1 MIHKE
6 IKEKVK
12 EAMLAKDQTRL
23 LVLRNILSS
32 FTNELVTKK
41 RKPNEE
47 LGDDDAFAVIRRLT
61 KQRKDSIEQFTKGG
75 RMDLVENEQTELKI
89 LETFLP
95 KMMSKEEIKKIAEA
109 KKAELGIT
117 DKAKSG
123 MLMSGIMKE
132 LKGKA
137 DGSDVKAVVEELFQ

>member
-23 LVLRNILSS
+23 LVLRNMLSS

-47 LGDDDAFAVIRRLT
+47 LGDDDVIVVIRRLT

-75 RMDLVENEQTELKI
+75 RMDLVENEQAELKI

-95 KMMSKEEIKKIAEA
+95 QMMSKEEIKKIVEA
-109 KKAELGIT
+109 KKSELGIT
-117 DKAKSG
+117 DKTKSG
-123 MLMSGIMKE
+123 MLMSGVMKE

>member
-1 MIHKE
+1 MIHTE

-12 EAMLAKDQTRL
+12 EAMLARDQVRL
-23 LVLRNILSS
+23 LVLRNMLSS
-32 FTNELVTKK
+32 FTNELVAKK
-41 RKPNEE
+41 RKPDEE
-47 LGDDDAFAVIRRLT
+47 LGEDDALAVIRRLT

-75 RMDLVENEQTELKI
+75 RMDLVENEQAELKV

-95 KMMSKEEIKKIAEA
+95 QMLSKDEIKIVAEK

-117 DKAKSG
+117 DKTKSG
-123 MLMSGIMKE
+123 MLMAGIMKE

-137 DGSDVKAVVEELFQ
+137 DGSDVKEVVEGLF

>member
-1 MIHKE
+1 
-6 IKEKVK
+6 
-12 EAMLAKDQTRL
+12 
-23 LVLRNILSS
+23 
-32 FTNELVTKK
+32 
-41 RKPNEE
+41 
-47 LGDDDAFAVIRRLT
+47 
-61 KQRKDSIEQFTKGG
+61 
-75 RMDLVENEQTELKI
+75 MDLVENEQTELKI

-117 DKAKSG
+117 DKAKAG

-137 DGSDVKAVVEELFQ
+137 DGSDVKAVVEELF

>member
-1 MIHKE
+1 MHKD

-12 EAMLAKDQTRL
+12 EAILAKDQTRL
-23 LVLRNILSS
+23 LVLRNMLSA

-47 LGDDDAFAVIRRLT
+47 LGDDDAITVIKRLT

-75 RMDLVENEQTELKI
+75 RMDLVTNEEAELKI

-95 KMMSKEEIKKIAEA
+95 QMMSKDEIRKIAEA
-109 KKAELGIT
+109 KKVEMNVT
-117 DKAKSG
+117 DKAGMGKFMG
-123 MLMSGIMKE
+123 MLMKE
-132 LKGKA
+132 FKGKA
-137 DGSDVKAVVEELFQ
+137 DGNDVKEVVESLFNS